1 MRLLKKFIADR
12 RAEMDEAVFV
22 LPVMLLVTFALINF
36 GLLGW
41 ASNVASNAANY
52 GARMG
57 SVAQQDPGAV
67 AYSAA
72 MSKVGD
78 EMAGDYSVTVSG
90 GGQPGAVIRVVVTYS
105 VPNYFGP
112 FAGLFGVATPSTLSG
127 EASATF
133 RQEGW

>member
-1 MRLLKKFIADR
+1 MKLIKKFIADC

-41 ASNVASNAANY
+41 SSNVAANAANY

-57 SVAQQDPGAV
+57 SVAQSDPGAV

-72 MSKVGD
+72 ASKVGGD
-78 EMAGDYSVTVSG
+78 LAGDYTVTVIG
-90 GGQPGAVIRVVVTYS
+90 GGRPGSVIQVIVRYS
-105 VPNYFGP
+105 VPNFFGP
-112 FAGLFGVATPSTLSG
+112 FATLFGVSTPSTLGG
-127 EASATF
+127 EATSSF